1 MISFFPSFLVHRS
14 LCVLVLKLYYQIL
27 EYTILILFVLCKNN
41 NFRISGLYV
50 LTPLSVGL
58 AVLQSWTFTL
68 KKWIEVVQL
77 YVYQLILRCVGFE
90 RLSRKLMSNCLI
102 ICLVGSDVNFHIS
115 WLKKFRI
122 DRGSSHP
129 TYLFKSTNF
138 YRFIN
143 YNPLGLHLS

>member
-1 MISFFPSFLVHRS
+1 MISFFLSFLVHRS

-50 LTPLSVGL
+50 LTSLSVGL

-68 KKWIEVVQL
+68 KKWIDVVQL